1 MALHFVGFK
10 GNEYISAIGIFGK
23 PDFFH
28 RVYDNRAIAEFCEGD
43 TVIFANGRE
52 NKFTEYSFNDSEHF

>member
-10 GNEYISAIGIFGK
+10 GNEYISAIRVFGL

-28 RVYDNRAIAEFCEGD
+28 RVYDKRAISEFCEND
-43 TVIFANGRE
+43 MVVFANGTE
-52 NKFTEYSFNDSEHF
+52 NRLKEHSFNDSEHF